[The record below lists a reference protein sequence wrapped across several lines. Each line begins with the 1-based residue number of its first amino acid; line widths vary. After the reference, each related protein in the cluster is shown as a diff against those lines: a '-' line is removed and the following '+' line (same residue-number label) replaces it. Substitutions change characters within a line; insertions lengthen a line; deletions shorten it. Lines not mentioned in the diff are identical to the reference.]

1 VNLLRDKGRSDVK
14 SGTNEQGSL
23 QGFVLDRRN
32 MIFERA
38 HREDSGTRGA
48 AVVKH
53 RKGKIVEP
61 QRNKSHDLNTAH

>member
-1 VNLLRDKGRSDVK
+1 
-14 SGTNEQGSL
+14 
-23 QGFVLDRRN
+23 